1 MSPARRE
8 SGFGTLTGATWA
20 LSSCLSNLR
29 IWLGEIKSTPLFTSP
44 QRPRSIGCA
53 RSRTALCR
61 IDPNDSCPFRTAQG
75 HSLGIL
81 GHRDE
86 GPHCKNMSLR
96 PWRILVVEADR
107 AIGAK
112 IIGVSRLGRTQALN
126 SIRTPACSYLSLS
139 I

>member
-1 MSPARRE
+1 MLPARRE
-8 SGFGTLTGATWA
+8 SGIGTLTGATWA

-44 QRPRSIGCA
+44 RRPRSIGCA
-53 RSRTALCR
+53 RSHTALCR
-61 IDPNDSCPFRTAQG
+61 IDPNNSCSFYCVG
-75 HSLGIL
+75 NSLGIL

-86 GPHCKNMSLR
+86 GPHGKNMSLR
-96 PWRILVVEADR
+96 PWGILVVEADR